1 VGLGPSPVVRL
12 EGALAHDDSAVTR
25 GQRLRAATN
34 ERRCTELPRLHR
46 QERVEPGS
54 SPPAAMFHLSRQMSS
69 AGRLVPGDSPH
80 LPCGEP
86 RRIALA
92 LLASCATGPS
102 PRPSRA
108 TWPVQDGR
116 RFSARPSAAWRRG
129 APTPRWRQH
138 VHAQTVDERVENG
151 PPPGRSPHRRSE
163 GAL

>member
-12 EGALAHDDSAVTR
+12 EGALAHDDSATAR
-25 GQRLRAATN
+25 GQRMRAAATSAPTQSLPGYTAASESN
-34 ERRCTELPRLHR
+34 LAPRRLCEKP
-46 QERVEPGS
+46 
-54 SPPAAMFHLSRQMSS
+54 HLSRQIRPGSRLEPE
-69 AGRLVPGDSPH
+69 AGRH

-86 RRIALA
+86 RRIGSA

-108 TWPVQDGR
+108 TWPVQGR
-116 RFSARPSAAWRRG
+116 PPVSAGPSAAWRRG
-129 APTPRWRQH
+129 TLTPRWRQH

-151 PPPGRSPHRRSE
+151 PPLGRSPHRRSE